1 MASVQVIAH
10 VDGHDG
16 IQYHPAGSIF
26 SVDESEL
33 NDEGFPKD
41 GRDWFSVLEKAPAPK
56 PKTSSERPPG
66 AGPAKGSKA
75 G

>member
-1 MASVQVIAH
+1 MAHIQVIAH
-10 VDGHDG
+10 TDGHDG
-16 IQYHPAGSIF
+16 IQYRHANEIF

-56 PKTSSERPPG
+56 PKAISERPPG